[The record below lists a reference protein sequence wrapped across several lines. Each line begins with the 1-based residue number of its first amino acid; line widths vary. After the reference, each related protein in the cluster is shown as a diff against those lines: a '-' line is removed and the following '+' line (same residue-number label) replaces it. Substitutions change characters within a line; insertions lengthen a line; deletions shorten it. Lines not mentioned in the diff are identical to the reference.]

1 MSDITF
7 LDVHVA
13 YLLFYHKKKKINRAV
28 QNNDKVLMV
37 IVVIVCFNQ
46 VRKPTRAPWEL
57 WREDIRIRGHVHVRG
72 MPTGLSDKESEIR
85 MWMSRSVH
93 AS

>member
-1 MSDITF
+1 MFDISF
-7 LDVHVA
+7 LNVHEA
-13 YLLFYHKKKKINRAV
+13 YLLLYQNRKKRKINRAV

-57 WREDIRIRGHVHVRG
+57 
-72 MPTGLSDKESEIR
+72 
-85 MWMSRSVH
+85 
-93 AS
+93 